1 MAKTKKKATV
11 TPKPK
16 TTKSKKYESLTTK
29 GLECL
34 NCTLPMHVCCG
45 IPREC
50 KARYEKYLE
59 RQKAAE
65 LKRATQRRR
74 KNVSAQ
80 SV

>member
-16 TTKSKKYESLTTK
+16 KTKSKKYQSLTTK

-34 NCTLPMHVCCG
+34 DCTLPMHVCCG
-45 IPREC
+45 IPRQC
-50 KARYEKYLE
+50 KTRYEKYLE
-59 RQKAAE
+59 KKAEAE
-65 LKRATQRRR
+65 LKQDTRRRR
-74 KNVSAQ
+74 KNVSVK